1 MSSPREPFQRLRG
14 LGLSLLSWPVLGT
27 LLVLGGLLGVAAWR
41 GLVFVEQEL
50 APSIEVSLQT
60 LLNRPVKLGPLQ
72 RYSLTELEFGRSTI
86 PPHPYKDGSGI
97 DQDRGTAE
105 SVVVRFNLWQIL
117 VNRTLPL
124 DVVLNRANVYLDQA
138 PDDRWIGTKLATLP
152 ETGWL
157 KFRLQ
162 SMQVSQGTVTLAP
175 KVGPQ
180 RILRRTAA
188 KAVFGPNNEQIQLRG
203 NSEVNSGGKVTLNGT
218 WRTAQQQL
226 VLNART
232 QALAIA
238 PLMSLLP
245 PSPIQIRSGQYDGNL
260 RLTYAPRQPTR
271 IESQG
276 TVAQFA
282 GQWPAQRISGQAQR
296 INLDMG
302 IQLIP
307 NQAPVLQGKA
317 FIQGGEGN
325 IPEDLILANGR
336 QRRQTAR
343 NLKGTVEFL
352 GASQRT
358 RIDMQGALAVGG
370 QVQVKGE
377 VRLPLEAA
385 KLAIRAQNVPATL
398 FDQAYQLPIQVRR
411 GLVDGN
417 ITVQLQEKRRPALL
431 GTAVLK
437 GVDAAV
443 QGIPQPFLATNGLLQ
458 FNGLTVKLDQVASN
472 YGRIPLRAN
481 GTIDPDRGYNLR
493 AETGTVEAN
502 TALNTL
508 QVGALPFPVAGQI
521 RATDLR
527 VVGAIQEPVLT
538 GQAVNVGQVIVDRI
552 PLREASAQFRFIPGA
567 LTIPV
572 IAARPVESGTITGQ
586 ASLQLAPDPSDIR
599 LRATF
604 QASGLSGD
612 TIARF
617 YQASPG
623 FAIGLVSGTAV
634 LTGPTSDVETAVQFQ
649 APGGTYPTTG
659 RVRVRQG
666 KAFLEDVVAKIR
678 GGNLLLEGLIA
689 AGRVNVTA
697 TLPKLTLADYSAD
710 LRGAMSGRLAITG
723 PLASFGAKTARARGT
738 LRFSQGLSLIQDP
751 LVAQIRWNGQKILV
765 DRATAPN
772 FLAQGAVGASIDGP
786 RGPQL
791 TTLNLNI
798 LAEGYQINRLS
809 ALGLPKNPL
818 YGLATLE
825 GRLTG
830 TVSAPA
836 LNSRLFLSDF
846 QASQLAFEPLLTGS
860 LNFDMV
866 RGLNLDVVGQ
876 RDRIQV
882 ALDGQQRPISLDI
895 RRDKATLIGRRTT
908 ANRFDATLMDIPL
921 TALNEFPQ
929 LTQAIGSL
937 SGLASGTLAMDL
949 RNLESV
955 GTFRVERPGLGRF
968 IGERLTGEFRY
979 AQGVGTL
986 RQAILV
992 KGNNRYQLDATLTN
1006 FADPQVS
1013 GRLLIAQA
1021 QIEDLIAV
1029 ATSLRFPLGPSPA
1042 GNNFGQAVD
1051 VPTTAVNLSDIP
1063 LWQQLQRLAEVDAFL
1078 AQQRVQQYGN
1088 GTLPDWRKL
1097 QGLLAGEIRFS
1108 GSLRGGVEANFD
1120 LKGNNWLIE
1129 PYRFEQFVAKGQLDA
1144 QGLTLQPL
1152 ALTYGTSLASFAGR
1166 VGGDKQAGQL
1176 VLRDFPAET
1185 IADVFELPLNLTGKL
1200 SGRANLSGRWNNPA
1214 VAGQFNI
1221 AQGSLNRTPLTQ
1233 AETRFDYRDAR
1244 LGFSGLATLDS
1255 PEPIQVQGNIPY
1267 ALPFAA
1273 VQPSSQAVDIAM
1285 SVKNQG
1291 LSLVNLFTDQV
1302 SWVDGRGDL
1311 SLRVTGDAPQPLVK
1325 GALTLQDA
1333 TLRSP
1338 TLAEPLTNV
1347 SGAVQFNADRIM
1359 VKSLTG
1365 RYNNEAL
1372 AAEGNLPLFKNNLR
1386 LRNPLA
1392 VTFNNTVLSVKGLYQ
1407 GQASGNL
1414 TVTGSALQPNLG
1426 GLIALQNGQVLL
1438 SDTTTADA
1446 AENSESTATNA
1457 GASAVPVEFENL
1469 QVRLGKNIRILQPPI
1484 LNFMASGQ
1492 VDLNGSIDAPRPN
1505 GLVKFNRGSVNLFT
1519 TLFRVDTSK
1528 DNYAQF
1534 MPAYGLDPYLNLS
1547 MRTTVTEVVGG
1558 RATALNEFEEVQAG
1572 TLGSVE
1578 SVRIRANIQG
1588 RASQLSTRFNDVLE
1602 LSSTPGRSQDEIL
1615 ALLSGGV
1622 GQSLAAGDAGGALV
1636 NLAGSTFLNPV
1647 QGFASDL
1654 LGNRA
1659 NFRLFPLLTPTK
1671 DRSSTVL
1678 ELGAEFGYDVTDRL
1692 SVSLLQIVT
1701 TPDESPQLNVS
1712 YDVTDQLRVRSSVNF
1727 RGDAVGIV
1735 EYRLRF

>member
-1 MSSPREPFQRLRG
+1 
-14 LGLSLLSWPVLGT
+14 LGT

-50 APSIEVSLQT
+50 APSIEASLQT
-60 LLNRPVKLGPLQ
+60 LLNRPVKLGPLR
-72 RYSLTELEFGRSTI
+72 RYSLTDLEFGRSTL
-86 PPHPYKDGSGI
+86 PPYPYKGRPGI

-105 SVVVRFNLWQIL
+105 SVVVRFNPWQIL
-117 VNRTLPL
+117 IDRTLPL

-138 PDDRWIGTKLATLP
+138 PDDRWIGTQLTTLP

-162 SMQVSQGTVTLAP
+162 SMQVSQATVTLAP
-175 KVGPQ
+175 KVGPP
-180 RILRRTAA
+180 RVLRRTVA
-188 KAVFGPNNEQIQLRG
+188 KAVFGPNNEQIQFRG
-203 NSEVNSGGKVTLNGT
+203 NSEIDSGGKVALNGT

-232 QALAIA
+232 QALAVA

-245 PSPIQIRSGQYDGNL
+245 PSPVQIRSGEYDGNF
-260 RLTYAPRQPTR
+260 RLTYTPKQPIR
-271 IESQG
+271 IDSQG
-276 TVAQFA
+276 TVARVA
-282 GQWPAQRISGQAQR
+282 GQWPAQRIIGQAQQVK
-296 INLDMG
+296 LDMG
-302 IQLIP
+302 VTLRPHQTPI
-307 NQAPVLQGKA
+307 LQGKA
-317 FIQGGEGN
+317 FIQGGEGK
-325 IPEDLILANGR
+325 IPEDLVLANGR
-336 QRRQTAR
+336 QRLQTAR

-352 GASQRT
+352 GVSQRT
-358 RIDMQGALAVGG
+358 RVDMQGALAVGG

-398 FDQAYQLPIQVRR
+398 FDRAYQLPIQVRR

-417 ITVQLQEKRRPALL
+417 ITVQLQKSLRPALL

-443 QGIPQPFLATNGLLQ
+443 RGIPQPFLNSNGLLQ

-472 YGRIPLRAN
+472 YGRIPLRAS

-493 AETGTVEAN
+493 AQTGAVEAN
-502 TALNTL
+502 TALKTL
-508 QVGALPFPVAGQI
+508 QVGALPFPVAGQV
-521 RATDLR
+521 RATDLQ
-527 VVGAIQEPVLT
+527 VVGAIAQPVLT
-538 GQAVNVGQVIVDRI
+538 GQAVTVGPVMVDRI
-552 PLREASAQFRFIPGA
+552 PLREVTAQFRLIPGE

-572 IAARPVESGTITGQ
+572 IVARPVGRGIVTGQ
-586 ASLQLAPDPSDIR
+586 ASLQLAPNPSDMR
-599 LRATF
+599 LRGTF

-612 TIARF
+612 AIARL

-634 LTGPTSDVETAVQFQ
+634 LSGPPNDVETAVQFQ
-649 APGGTYPTTG
+649 APGGVYPTVG

-678 GGNLLLEGLIA
+678 GGKLLLEGLIA

-697 TLPKLTLADYSAD
+697 TLPGLTLADYSAD

-723 PLASFGAKTARARGT
+723 PLASFGAKTARATGT

-751 LVAQIRWNGQKILV
+751 LVAQIGWDGQKIIV
-765 DRATAPN
+765 NRATAPN
-772 FLAQGAVGASIDGP
+772 FLARGTVGASIDGP
-786 RGPQL
+786 QGPQL
-791 TTLNLNI
+791 TTLNLNV

-809 ALGLPKNPL
+809 SLGLPKNPF
-818 YGLATLE
+818 YGFATLD

-830 TVSAPA
+830 SVAAPT

-846 QASQLAFEPLLTGS
+846 QASKLAFEPLLSGS
-860 LNFDMV
+860 LNFDMA
-866 RGLNLDVVGQ
+866 RGLSLDVVGQ

-882 ALDGQQRPISLDI
+882 AIDGQQRPIALDI
-895 RRDKATLIGRRTT
+895 RRDKAVITGRRTT
-908 ANRFDATLMDIPL
+908 ANRFDATLTDIPL
-921 TALNEFPQ
+921 AALNEFPQ
-929 LTQAIGSL
+929 LTQTIGSL

-955 GTFRVERPGLGRF
+955 GTFSVERPGLGRF
-968 IGERLTGEFRY
+968 IGERLTGQFRY

-986 RQAILV
+986 SQAILV
-992 KGNNRYQLDATLTN
+992 QGNNRYQLDATLTD
-1006 FADPQVS
+1006 FANPQVA

-1029 ATSLRFPLGPSPA
+1029 ATSLRLPLGPSPA
-1042 GNNFGQAVD
+1042 GANFGQAAD
-1051 VPTTAVNLSDIP
+1051 VPTTAVDLSGVP
-1063 LWQQLQRLAEVDAFL
+1063 LWEQLQRLAEVDAFL
-1078 AQQRVQQYGN
+1078 AQQREQHSGN
-1088 GTLPDWRKL
+1088 GALPDWRKL

-1108 GSLRGGVEANFD
+1108 GSLRGGMEANFN
-1120 LKGNNWLIE
+1120 LKGNNWLID

-1152 ALTYGTSLASFAGR
+1152 ALTYGTSLASFSGR
-1166 VGGDKQAGQL
+1166 VGGNKQAGQL
-1176 VLRDFPAET
+1176 VLQNFPAET

-1200 SGRANLSGRWNNPA
+1200 NGTANLTGRWNNPA
-1214 VAGQFNI
+1214 LAGQFNL
-1221 AQGSLNRTPLTQ
+1221 AQGSLNRTPITQ
-1233 AETRFDYRDAR
+1233 AEARFVYRDAR
-1244 LGFSGLATLDS
+1244 LGFSGLASLDS

-1273 VQPSSQAVDIAM
+1273 VQPSSQALDVAM

-1291 LSLVNLFTDQV
+1291 LSFVNLFTDQV

-1311 SLRVTGDAPQPLVK
+1311 SLRVTGDAPRPLLK
-1325 GALTLQDA
+1325 GSLTLQDA
-1333 TLRSP
+1333 ILRSP

-1347 SGAVQFNADRIM
+1347 NGAVQFNTDRIM

-1365 RYNNEAL
+1365 RYNNGEL
-1372 AAEGNLPLFKNNLR
+1372 AAQGNLPLFNNNLR
-1386 LRNPLA
+1386 LQNPLA
-1392 VTFNNTVLSVKGLYQ
+1392 VSLNNTSLNVKGLYQ

-1438 SDTTTADA
+1438 SDATTA
-1446 AENSESTATNA
+1446 
-1457 GASAVPVEFENL
+1457 ASAESAVASAGTSTVPVEFENL
-1469 QVRLGKNIRILQPPI
+1469 QVRLGKNIRILQPPV
-1484 LNFMASGQ
+1484 LSFMASGQ
-1492 VDLNGSIDAPRPN
+1492 VDLDGSIDAPRPS
-1505 GLVKFNRGSVNLFT
+1505 GLVKFDKGSVNLFT
-1519 TLFRVDTSK
+1519 TLFRVDRSK
-1528 DNYAQF
+1528 ENYAQF
-1534 MPAYGLDPYLNLS
+1534 TPTYGLDPYLNLS
-1547 MRTTVTEVVGG
+1547 LRTTVTEIVSG
-1558 RATALNEFEEVQAG
+1558 RATALNEFEDVQAG
-1572 TLGSVE
+1572 SLGTVE

-1588 RASQLSTRFNDVLE
+1588 RASQLGTRFNDVLE
-1602 LSSTPGRSQDEIL
+1602 LNSTPNRSQNEIL

-1622 GQSLAAGDAGGALV
+1622 GQSLAAGDAQGALV
-1636 NLAGSTFLNPV
+1636 NLAGATFLNPV
-1647 QGFASDL
+1647 QSFADDV
-1654 LGNRA
+1654 LGSRA
-1659 NFRLFPLLTPTK
+1659 NFRLFPLLTPTEDK
-1671 DRSSTVL
+1671 SSTVL

-1701 TPDESPQLNVS
+1701 TPNESPQLNVS
-1712 YDVTDQLRVRSSVNF
+1712 YDITDQWRVRSSVNF

-1735 EYRLRF
+1735 EYRIRF